1 MSILFL
7 NHSKQQCGVYQ
18 YGKRLFEILQKTGQ
32 YRYAEIETVEEYQR
46 AITYKPATIVYNY
59 HQSTMPW
66 LNRVTIQ
73 TEVMN
78 IGIPHE
84 SPDHLFD
91 IVVDIDPTAPESA
104 NRFSIPRPI
113 YEKVDELLETYT
125 PSPNIKEFIEYSR
138 EGVPV
143 FGSFGFGFLN
153 KGFYRLVRL
162 IDATHD
168 AAIIKLIIPSAHF
181 DPNRDHTTNTMRQIC
196 ENLPRKQSIQ
206 LMITHE
212 FVSNEDLLLF
222 LRSNT
227 MNLFLYDKLE
237 GRGISSA
244 IDYALSVETPLAIS
258 DSHMFRHIYSDEICA
273 YKRPLVECI
282 KHSRAHC
289 VTFLQRYSHEA
300 LLAKMDKICRI
311 NLKTK

>member
-1 MSILFL
+1 
-7 NHSKQQCGVYQ
+7 V
-18 YGKRLFEILQKTGQ
+18 
-32 YRYAEIETVEEYQR
+32 EIETVEEYQN
-46 AITYKPATIVYNY
+46 AITYSPTTIIYNY

-66 LNRVTIQ
+66 LNRDTIQ
-73 TEVMN
+73 KEVMN

-84 SPDHLFD
+84 SPEYLFD
-91 IVVDIDPTAPESA
+91 IVVDIDPIASESA

-113 YEKVDELLETYT
+113 YENVDALLEAYT
-125 PSPNIKEFIEYSR
+125 PSPSIKEFIDYAQP
-138 EGVPV
+138 GVPV

-153 KGFYRLVRL
+153 KGFYRLVQL

-168 AAIIKLIIPSAHF
+168 EAIIKLIIPSAHF
-181 DPNRDHTTNTMRQIC
+181 DPNRDHTISTMRQIC
-196 ENLPRKQSIQ
+196 ENLPRKPSIQ

-222 LRSNT
+222 LKSNT
-227 MNLFLYDKLE
+227 VNLFLYDTLE

-244 IDYALSVETPLAIS
+244 IDYALSVNTPLAIS
-258 DSHMFRHIYSDEICA
+258 DSHMFRHIYSDDICV

-282 KHSRAHC
+282 KHSLEYC
-289 VTFLQRYSHEA
+289 TPFLQTYSHDA
-300 LLAKMDKICRI
+300 LIEKMDKICRI

>member
-18 YGKRLFEILQKTGQ
+18 YGKRLFEILQKTGN

-46 AITYKPATIVYNY
+46 AITSSSTIIYNY

-66 LNRVTIQ
+66 LNRDTIQ
-73 TEVMN
+73 KEVMN

-84 SPDHLFD
+84 SPEFLFD
-91 IVVDIDPTAPESA
+91 IVVDIDPTAPESVS
-104 NRFSIPRPI
+104 RYSIPRPI
-113 YEKVDELLETYT
+113 YENVDAMLETYT
-125 PSPNIKEFIEYSR
+125 PSPSIKAFIEYSR

-153 KGFYRLVRL
+153 KGFYRLVQL
-162 IDATHD
+162 IDATYD

-196 ENLPRKQSIQ
+196 ENLPRKSSIQ

-227 MNLFLYDKLE
+227 ANLFLYDKLE

-244 IDYALSVETPLAIS
+244 LDYALSVETPLAIS
-258 DSHMFRHIYSDEICA
+258 DSHMFRHIYSDDICV
-273 YKRPLVECI
+273 YKRLIRDCF

-289 VTFLQRYSHEA
+289 NPFLQSYSHDA
-300 LLAKMDKICRI
+300 LIAKMDKICRTH
-311 NLKTK
+311 LKTK